1 MRRYIHNYYAQKQYF
16 EALKDKNEIVRY
28 EVKGYISYKAV
39 INTTIV
45 VFEYDKY
52 LHLWNVFNIISYS
65 SWKQPQTA

>member
-39 INTTIV
+39 SCYTIM
-45 VFEYDKY
+45 VFVYDDIY
-52 LHLWNVFNIISYS
+52 ISGTFFNIISYS
-65 SWKQPQTA
+65 PWKWPQRV